1 MNLDQEV
8 NVLLNHSC
16 VFGVVSS
23 IALLSW
29 AITLG
34 GKVVCLQLRHIHTAG
49 VACMYDES

>member
-23 IALLSW
+23 IALLFW

-49 VACMYDES
+49 FACMYDES